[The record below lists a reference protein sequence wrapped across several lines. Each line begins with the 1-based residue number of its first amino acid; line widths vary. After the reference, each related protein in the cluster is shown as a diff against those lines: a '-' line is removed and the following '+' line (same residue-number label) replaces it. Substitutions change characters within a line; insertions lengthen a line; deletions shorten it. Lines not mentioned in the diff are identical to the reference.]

1 MYHDVIMAGFGG
13 QGILLIGDL
22 LALTAMNE
30 GRHVT
35 WMPSYGVEMRG
46 GVANCTV
53 VISSERIGSP
63 ITGSPYSAIVMN
75 RPSLLKFAP
84 RVKSGGVLIV
94 NGSFMTAEDVP
105 RSDLDALTVPTS
117 EIALE
122 IGDGRL
128 ASMVALGAFIEKT
141 RCVSLE
147 NAIAALGEVVPPKR
161 HNLLPINE
169 EALRAGSRF
178 ALGAQPVKFRALDLE
193 ADKDKIHAVEISENE
208 APRGF

>member
-1 MYHDVIMAGFGG
+1 MYYDVIMAGFGG

-63 ITGSPYSAIVMN
+63 ITGSPYAAIVMN
-75 RPSLLKFAP
+75 RPSILKFAP

-94 NGSFMTAEDVP
+94 NGSFMTAEDVE
-105 RSDLDALTVPTS
+105 RNDLDALIVPTS
-117 EIALE
+117 EIALD

-147 NAIAALGEVVPPKR
+147 NTVTALGDVIPPKR
-161 HNLLPINE
+161 HHLLPINE
-169 EALRAGSRF
+169 EALRVGSRF

-193 ADKDKIHAVEISENE
+193 ADEDKIHAAEISETE
-208 APRGF
+208 VPRGF

>member
-1 MYHDVIMAGFGG
+1 MYYDVIMAGFGG

-22 LALTAMNE
+22 LAYTAMRE

-63 ITGSPYSAIVMN
+63 ITGTPCSAIVMN
-75 RPSLLKFAP
+75 RPSLDKYAP
-84 RVKSGGVLIV
+84 RVKPGGVLIV
-94 NGSFMTAEDVP
+94 NGSFIKAEDVP
-105 RSDLDALTVPTS
+105 RSDLDALVLPTS

-141 RCVSLE
+141 RCVTLE
-147 NAIAALGEVVPPKR
+147 NAIAALSNIIPLKR
-161 HNLLPINE
+161 HHLLPINE
-169 EALRAGSRF
+169 QALRSGSQF
-178 ALGAQPVKFRALDLE
+178 ALGTLSSPVRTLDHDTT
-193 ADKDKIHAVEISENE
+193 ADRISAEE
-208 APRGF
+208 LTEMEGLRGV